1 MKRFIIL
8 AILLLSSCGAY
19 SRLPLETQK
28 DSISVVVKESVI
40 LRDSIVYVEVPAE
53 KDMAILADT
62 DTSRLETSIAKS
74 EAWVTNGR
82 LSHTLSNKP
91 DVRLAKVVTI
101 PVYLRS
107 EESKTLAQKVFV
119 KEVEVEK
126 DLSAW
131 QSFRIVLG
139 TIALIII
146 LLWGC
151 LKLLKR
157 LI

>member
-19 SRLPLETQK
+19 NRLPLETQK
-28 DSISVVVKESVI
+28 DSISVVVKESI
-40 LRDSIVYVEVPAE
+40 IFRDSIVYVEVPAE

-82 LSHTLSNKP
+82 LNHTLSNKP